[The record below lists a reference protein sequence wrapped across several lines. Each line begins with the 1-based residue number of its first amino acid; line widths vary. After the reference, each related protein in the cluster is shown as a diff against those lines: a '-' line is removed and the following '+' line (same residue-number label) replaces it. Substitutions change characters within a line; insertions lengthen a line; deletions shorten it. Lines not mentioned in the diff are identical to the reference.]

1 MSFHLIH
8 NYVLDAL
15 ESLESFLVNKRK
27 NAMAYRDFF
36 ADKAYNFF
44 EEPPYSKSN
53 YWLNT
58 IILKDKKQRDL
69 FLNETN
75 SKGISTRPIWTLMSN
90 LSIFKNAQCGEL
102 TNADWLEQ
110 RVVNIPSSPLSS

>member
-1 MSFHLIH
+1 MCANSLCNSLCINFLFIIISLI
-8 NYVLDAL
+8 
-15 ESLESFLVNKRK
+15 SSGI
-27 NAMAYRDFF
+27 
-36 ADKAYNFF
+36 DK
-44 EEPPYSKSN
+44 
-53 YWLNT
+53 